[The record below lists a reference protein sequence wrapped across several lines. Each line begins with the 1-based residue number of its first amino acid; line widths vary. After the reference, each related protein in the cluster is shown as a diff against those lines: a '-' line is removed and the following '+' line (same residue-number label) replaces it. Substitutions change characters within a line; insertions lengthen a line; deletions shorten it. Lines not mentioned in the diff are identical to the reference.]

1 MMDTVQL
8 EQALAEF
15 RPFLE
20 SDGGDIRLDHLDEA
34 TGTAALRLVI
44 GESACEECIVEPQ
57 MLREIVAEFLM
68 GKAIAGLR
76 AIEVID
82 PRLTAEAAR

>member
-1 MMDTVQL
+1 MDTVRL

-15 RPFLE
+15 RPFLA
-20 SDGGDIRLDHLDEA
+20 SDGGDIRLDHLDDA

-44 GESACEECIVEPQ
+44 GAAACKDCIVEPG

-68 GKAIAGLR
+68 GKGIPGLR
-76 AIEVID
+76 AVEVID
-82 PRLTAEAAR
+82 PRLPAETLR

>member
-1 MMDTVQL
+1 MDTARL
-8 EQALAEF
+8 EHALAEF

-20 SDGGDIRLDHLDEA
+20 SDGGDICLEQVDEA
-34 TGTAALRLVI
+34 TGTATLRLVI
-44 GESACEECIVEPQ
+44 GKSACTNCIVEPQ
-57 MLREIVAEFLM
+57 MLHEIVTEFLL

-82 PRLTAEAAR
+82 PRLAAEVAR